1 MQQKS
6 PPPYAGQ
13 SPAPQQSSQYLQ
25 SSFSLHLPGPPV
37 SAKTKAQWFC
47 EVMAHYNAG
56 HYEQALA
63 DYEEVLRLDPT
74 YAGVY
79 YNRGNVYY
87 ALRQYDQA
95 LEDYEQALKLD
106 PTHSEAQ
113 KWRQEASRTFS
124 NRL

>member
-1 MQQKS
+1 
-6 PPPYAGQ
+6 
-13 SPAPQQSSQYLQ
+13 
-25 SSFSLHLPGPPV
+25 
-37 SAKTKAQWFC
+37 
-47 EVMAHYNAG
+47 MAHYNAG

-63 DYEEVLRLDPT
+63 DYSQALDLDPT
-74 YAGVY
+74 YANTY
-79 YNRGNVYY
+79 YSRGNTYY
-87 ALRQYDQA
+87 ALHQYEQA